1 MDSTT
6 PEEVRREL
14 KSWFLKK
21 GIDKVL
27 GKEFG
32 LSPCPF
38 TEDEIELTERRNEI
52 VLCLPKG
59 LSRKKLGELFG
70 LENWSIEKEGIKE
83 NVEEED
89 RWFSTPKT
97 LEPPYPGKSAVELMD
112 MFMREGLEGLS
123 LEMYL
128 VFAAKMKDFGLVPD
142 LKKSSWL
149 LRTTYDLD
157 ELPLVL
163 SAGFF
168 SEDCMVADTRMPEDR
183 IFNLGGRY
191 ARVARHKFI
200 QVGKVEDFPEGV
212 MKEIKVADRKLLISN
227 VSGKIYAIE
236 NRCSHEGQP
245 LTEGTLENYIVTCP
259 AHGATFDIRT
269 GEMKELPVGEPEFSG
284 FQRKPVKVF
293 DVIIAGDKVL
303 IKV

>member
-1 MDSTT
+1 MDSAT
-6 PEEVRREL
+6 PEGVRMEL
-14 KSWFLKK
+14 KSWFLKR

-27 GKEFG
+27 GKEFD

-38 TEDEIELTERRNEI
+38 TEDEIKLAKRQNEL

-59 LSRKKLGELFG
+59 LDRARLGELLG
-70 LENWSIEKEGIKE
+70 LENWSIGQKGIKD

-89 RWFSTPKT
+89 LWFTTPKT
-97 LEPPYPGKSAVELMD
+97 GETPYLRRSAIELRD
-112 MFMREGLEGLS
+112 MFVKEGLEGLS

-128 VFAAKMKDFGLVPD
+128 VFAARMRDLGQVPD

-157 ELPLVL
+157 ERPLVL

-168 SEDCMVADTRMPEDR
+168 SEDRMVADTRIPDDR

-191 ARVARHKFI
+191 ARVARYRY
-200 QVGKVEDFPEGV
+200 VEAGDVEDFPDGI
-212 MKEIKVADRKLLISN
+212 MKGIEVAGKRLLVAK
-227 VSGKIYAIE
+227 VSGEIYAVE
-236 NRCSHEGQP
+236 DRCNHEGQP
-245 LTEGTLENYIVTCP
+245 LTDGRLQNYIVTCP

-269 GEMKELPVGEPEFSG
+269 GEMVELPVGEPEFSG
-284 FQRKPVKVF
+284 FQRRPVQVF
-293 DVIIAGDKVL
+293 GVRVAGTKVL
-303 IKV
+303 IKI